1 MFVRKIN
8 VFLSDV
14 IDRLYKGEIKLIKRT
29 NKITSLLAA
38 AAAIVSLVPDGA
50 SAAEI
55 KTIDAHEGTIE
66 SAASFSNGSYYIDG
80 EIDGKDEAV
89 YYVSP
94 DGKYNELLSGS
105 NTKNNQIEQGSIASN
120 FAGKYARVLSNDLYT
135 ADYTVDMTNGTVT
148 DTDAKQDMLDAA
160 GKALKSKIKDAT
172 DRYDKPDKILKKYED
187 HDILRK
193 PGNYFMTTYAAND
206 NEKKYAQID
215 SKGNYYFNVYCDLN
229 GNYIDGDYNL
239 GKIKVETTT
248 ASAATISNTED
259 SKDIKDGK
267 VSASLSNIVNID
279 HDQNNVYRWATI
291 TVVSDSPI
299 KAINGVEIIDKNKD
313 INTAFTDVKGDQTE
327 ISYNVI
333 QKLSKAAAP
342 TEINGAKYPQTVTNY
357 VLADKHGNAVDGI
370 DGKGKMITGNY
381 FIMDGKISIYA
392 LNSDCTQVT
401 IRPYEFSSDGN
412 WNYLDEG
419 NVNTE
424 DCEEADDSTLGRVGA
439 VAASGGVLYRVS
451 DGYVYSYDN
460 NGGWN
465 KTYKID
471 SSLNEFTV
479 ENVGNMILWN
489 KDKEIYSV
497 ISTKPAV
504 TSTATTT
511 TTTTTAAASVTTVA
525 ATATAGWVQAT
536 DGTWNYNKVD
546 GTKATGWINDKGTW
560 YYLNESGAMLADTT
574 VDGYVLDATGAW
586 VK

>member
-1 MFVRKIN
+1 M
-8 VFLSDV
+8 
-14 IDRLYKGEIKLIKRT
+14 IKRR
-29 NKITSLLAA
+29 NKITSLLVAA
-38 AAAIVSLVPDGA
+38 AAVVSLVPEGV

-55 KTIDAHEGTIE
+55 KTIDVHEGTIE
-66 SAASFSNGSYYIDG
+66 SAASFNNGAYYIDG
-80 EIDGKDEAV
+80 DIDGKGEAV

-105 NTKNNQIEQGSIASN
+105 NNKNNQIEQGSIASN
-120 FAGKYARVLSNDLYT
+120 FASKYARVLSNDLYT

-148 DTDAKQDMLDAA
+148 DTDAKQDMLDAV

-172 DRYDKPDKILKKYED
+172 DRYDKSDKILKKYDD
-187 HDILRK
+187 HNISRR
-193 PGNYFMTTYAAND
+193 PGNYFMTTYATSD

-215 SKGNYYFNVYCDLN
+215 SKGNYYFNVYCDIN

-248 ASAATISNTED
+248 AGAATISNTED

-291 TVVSDSPI
+291 TVMSDSPI

-313 INTAFTDVKGDQTE
+313 IKTAFTDVKGDQTE

-342 TEINGAKYPQTVTNY
+342 NEINGAKYPQTVINY

-419 NVNTE
+419 NIDTE
-424 DCEEADDSTLGRVGA
+424 DCEEADDSTLGTVGA

-497 ISTKPAV
+497 ISTKPTVA
-504 TSTATTT
+504 STA
-511 TTTTTAAASVTTVA
+511 TTTAAASVTT
-525 ATATAGWVQAT
+525 ATVATAGWVQAI
-536 DGTWNYNKVD
+536 DGTWNYNKAD
-546 GTKATGWINDKGTW
+546 GTKATDWINDKGTW
-560 YYLNESGAMLADTT
+560 YYLNELGVMKTGWISDEGSWYYLNESGAMLENTT

-586 VK
+586 IK